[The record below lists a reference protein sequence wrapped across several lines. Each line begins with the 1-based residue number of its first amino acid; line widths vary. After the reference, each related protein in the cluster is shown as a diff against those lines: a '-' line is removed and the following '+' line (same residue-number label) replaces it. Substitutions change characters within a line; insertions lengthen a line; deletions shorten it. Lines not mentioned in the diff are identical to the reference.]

1 MDKTKS
7 TYKAT
12 FANTILCGSLISFG
26 VYLTIAI
33 FGGITF
39 TLNISYLL
47 SNTWSVF
54 VYIIAA
60 VLSMAL
66 LFAILITG
74 PFWNVYALGIFSAIS
89 MFFVGFLTLGY
100 VFNRFLTLQVET
112 WKILSVLFIPAAVM
126 MLTGTLAYFNLIN
139 FKKVW
144 IILILLFIT
153 SIIIALTIFFVSN
166 RNLVYALYSLVA
178 CAIFAAY
185 MAVDWYLITRFN
197 KKYKELGN
205 EFLSLKKAIKMSMYF
220 GFKLSYDYVMIV
232 YYISRFFK

>member
-1 MDKTKS
+1 MNKTKS

-26 VYLTIAI
+26 IYLTIAI

-39 TLNISYLL
+39 TLNKSYLL
-47 SNTWSVF
+47 SNTWSMI

-60 VLSMAL
+60 ILSTAL

-74 PFWNVYALGIFSAIS
+74 PLWNVYVLGIFSAIS

-100 VFNRFLTLQVET
+100 VFNRFLTLEVET

-126 MLTGTLAYFNLIN
+126 MLTGTLAYYNLIN

-144 IILILLFIT
+144 ITLILLFIT

-166 RNLVYALYSLVA
+166 KNLVYVLYSLVA

-185 MAVDWYLITRFN
+185 MAIDWFLITRFN
-197 KKYKELGN
+197 RKYKELGN
-205 EFLSLKKAIKMSMYF
+205 EFLSLKNAIKMSMYF

-232 YYISRFFK
+232 YYISRIFK